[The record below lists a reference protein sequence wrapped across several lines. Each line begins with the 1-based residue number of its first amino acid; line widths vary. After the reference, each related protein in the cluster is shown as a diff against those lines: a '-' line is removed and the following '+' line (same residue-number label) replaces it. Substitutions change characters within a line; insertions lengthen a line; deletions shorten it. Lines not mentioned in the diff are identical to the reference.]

1 MTDNSRSHRETW
13 ALLPWLA
20 NGSATPAQ
28 RERAQAHLRN
38 CADCRAELAR
48 EQRLSQAMVQPAA
61 PAPDLE
67 RGLQSL
73 MRRLDV
79 DDAATPLPGR
89 WHLLAGGRLG
99 LGTVAALGL
108 AELLLVGALALWWL
122 NGAVPAA
129 ADAAPY
135 RTLTQ
140 PDPAAADDAH
150 WRVVFQEQR
159 TLAEL
164 QGLLRTHGLTIVAGP
179 SEAGVFTLAAA
190 LPRAPEGDAQ
200 ADALAARLRQSP
212 LVRFAEA
219 VPRRGPP

>member
-1 MTDNSRSHRETW
+1 MTDDSRSHRETW
-13 ALLPWLA
+13 ALMPWLA
-20 NGSATPAQ
+20 NDSATPAQ
-28 RERAQAHLRN
+28 QERARAHLRV

-48 EQRLSQAMVQPAA
+48 EQRLARAMAQPTA

-67 RGLQSL
+67 RGLHSL

-79 DDAATPLPGR
+79 EDPAPALHGR
-89 WHLLAGGRLG
+89 WRMLAGARLG
-99 LGTVAALGL
+99 LGAVAALGL
-108 AELLLVGALALWWL
+108 AQLLLVGALALWWL
-122 NGAVPAA
+122 NGGLPAA

-140 PDPAAADDAH
+140 PDRAPADGER
-150 WRVVFQEQR
+150 WRVVFQEQH

-164 QGLLRTHGLTIVAGP
+164 QDLLRTHGLTIVAGP
-179 SEAGVFTLAAA
+179 SEAGVFTLAAS
-190 LPRAPEGDAQ
+190 LPPLAD

>member
-1 MTDNSRSHRETW
+1 MTDHSRSHRETW

-28 RERAQAHLRN
+28 RERAQAHLRG

-48 EQRLSQAMVQPAA
+48 EQRLAQAMVQPAA
-61 PAPDLE
+61 PAPDIE

-73 MRRLDV
+73 MRRIDV
-79 DDAATPLPGR
+79 DDQAGPLPGR
-89 WHLLAGGRLG
+89 WRMLAGARLG
-99 LGTVAALGL
+99 LSAVAALGL
-108 AELLLVGALALWWL
+108 AELLLVGAGALWWL
-122 NGAVPAA
+122 NGTAPPP

-135 RTLTQ
+135 RTLTTQ
-140 PDPAAADDAH
+140 PDPAAADDVR

-164 QGLLRTHGLTIVAGP
+164 QGLLRTHGLSIVAGP

-190 LPRAPEGDAQ
+190 LPQAAE

-219 VPRRGPP
+219 VPRKGPP